1 MDAREAISKAKAY
14 VAEVFQDDGPRNIG
28 LEEVRFDDTHK
39 AWLITVGFSRPWDS
53 PKLFVPVL
61 GREVDLRR
69 TYKVV
74 RIDDAEGSIVSVI
87 NRTVE
92 MAEE

>member
-1 MDAREAISKAKAY
+1 MDAREAILKAKAY
-14 VAEVFQDDGPRNIG
+14 VAEVFQDDAPRNIG
-28 LEEVRFDDTHK
+28 LEEVRFNDSRK
-39 AWLITVGFSRPWDS
+39 AWLITVGFSRSWDS
-53 PKLFVPVL
+53 SKPFASAL
-61 GREVDLRR
+61 GRDIDLRR

-74 RIDDAEGSIVSVI
+74 RIDDVEGSIVSVT

>member
-1 MDAREAISKAKAY
+1 MDVREAISKAKEY
-14 VAEVFQDDGPRNIG
+14 VAEVFHDDGPRNIG
-28 LEEVRFDDTHK
+28 LEEVRFDDTQK
-39 AWLITVGFSRPWDS
+39 VWLITVGFSRPWDS
-53 PKLFVPVL
+53 PKLFVL

-69 TYKVV
+69 TYKIV
-74 RIDDAEGSIVSVI
+74 RIDDNEGSIVSVT